1 MARLSDSEIDQR
13 LESSPWGRQEILVH
27 GWNKVRLTLATH
39 SEGGLTADFNMAAE
53 IDGLA

>member
-13 LESSPWGRQEILVH
+13 LESSQWGRQDILVH